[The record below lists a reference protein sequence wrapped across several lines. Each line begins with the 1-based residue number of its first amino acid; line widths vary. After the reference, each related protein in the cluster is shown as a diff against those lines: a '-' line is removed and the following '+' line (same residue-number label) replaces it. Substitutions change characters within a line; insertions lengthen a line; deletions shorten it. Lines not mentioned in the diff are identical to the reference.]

1 MLNKSRSYWMLAGTK
16 ICIPWSRNDWN
27 VACAWAIEQY
37 GLPDERFTTHPGEEG
52 MDFYFKDERDAIV
65 FELTWG

>member
-1 MLNKSRSYWMLAGTK
+1 MQAGTK

-37 GLPDERFTTHPGEEG
+37 GLPDEKFTTRPSDEG

>member
-1 MLNKSRSYWMLAGTK
+1 MPAGTK

-27 VACAWAIEQY
+27 VACAWAIGQY
-37 GLPDERFTTHPGEEG
+37 GLPDEKFTTRPGDEG

>member
-1 MLNKSRSYWMLAGTK
+1 MQAGTK
-16 ICIPWSRNDWN
+16 ICIPWIRQNWN
-27 VACAWAIEQY
+27 EACAWAIEQY

-52 MDFYFKDERDAIV
+52 MNFYFMDQRDAIV

>member
-1 MLNKSRSYWMLAGTK
+1 MQAGTK

-37 GLPDERFTTHPGEEG
+37 GLPDTKFTTHPGEDG
-52 MDFYFKDERDAIV
+52 MNFYFKDERDAIH
-65 FELTWG
+65 FELRCG

>member
-1 MLNKSRSYWMLAGTK
+1 MPAGTRVR
-16 ICIPWSRNDWN
+16 IPWLRNDWN

-37 GLPDERFTTHPGEEG
+37 GLPDARFTTQPSDEG
-52 MDFYFKDERDAIV
+52 MDFYFADERDAIL